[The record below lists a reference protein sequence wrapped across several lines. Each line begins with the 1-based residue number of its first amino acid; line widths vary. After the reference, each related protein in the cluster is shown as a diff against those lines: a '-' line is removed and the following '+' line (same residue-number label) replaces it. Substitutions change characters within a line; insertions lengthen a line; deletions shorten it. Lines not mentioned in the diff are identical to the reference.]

1 MTPGAPYEGIYVM
14 SSILPLGRQYNLL
27 SSVTTAARRV
37 SLRDASGV
45 GFYVVGASAATGL
58 TITEATAATGGTSQ
72 TIPGT
77 FVYWTMA
84 NASGVWTQQTAAA
97 SGSINTIANAAAG
110 LYVWVSQGALSDGF
124 RYLAASHATGTIV
137 YIIGDLDVQRK
148 PVNLRDAT
156 A

>member
-1 MTPGAPYEGIYVM
+1 M

-27 SSVTTAARRV
+27 SSVTTGIRRA
-37 SLRDASGV
+37 SLRDCSGI
-45 GFYVVGASAATGL
+45 GFAVVGASAATGL
-58 TITEATAATGGTSQ
+58 TISESTAASGGTRQ

-97 SGSINTIANAAAG
+97 SGSINTVANAAAL
-110 LYVWVSQGALSDGF
+110 LYVFVPQGALSDGF
-124 RYLAASHATGTIV
+124 SYLDASHATGTTL
-137 YIIGDLDVQRK
+137 YILGDLDVQRK